1 MITQNPHAVDCFLA
15 KEQVVATCARCHNVD
30 SREDAFVRQLAVEL
44 KFHIA
49 CAFKL
54 FENYLIHL
62 GAGFGKSRC
71 DDGERATVLDVTSC
85 SEEAF
90 GLLQSVGIDT
100 TGEDF
105 SRGGSYRIISA
116 SKAGYRVEQN
126 HYVVTAFDHTF
137 CLFKHQSGNLDVAF
151 GRLIKGRGNNLGVDV
166 TRHVGNFFRALVD
179 EQDEKICV
187 GMIFG
192 NCVGYIFEQHG
203 FTGLRRRY
211 DKSAL
216 TFADGRE
223 HIDYARREIAGCCAS
238 REVKFL
244 VGEERHEMLEGYAV
258 AHEFGRAAV
267 D

>member
-1 MITQNPHAVDCFLA
+1 MGKNSILPCENFLKPHKKAHSLSCTRFWLIVCYFCDCLLAVHCEQQFFVRLGAEHSVFDKFHRFNRRIVSNVITQNPHAVDCFLA

-54 FENYLIHL
+54 FENHLIHL

-71 DDGERATVLDVTSC
+71 DDGERATVLDVTCC

-116 SKAGYRVEQN
+116 SKAVKDSER
-126 HYVVTAFDHTF
+126 
-137 CLFKHQSGNLDVAF
+137 
-151 GRLIKGRGNNLGVDV
+151 
-166 TRHVGNFFRALVD
+166 
-179 EQDEKICV
+179 
-187 GMIFG
+187 
-192 NCVGYIFEQHG
+192 NCN
-203 FTGLRRRY
+203 
-211 DKSAL
+211 
-216 TFADGRE
+216 
-223 HIDYARREIAGCCAS
+223 
-238 REVKFL
+238 
-244 VGEERHEMLEGYAV
+244 
-258 AHEFGRAAV
+258 EFGSHQPIYRGVTLFALSHSMNCENSFYCERV
-267 D
+267 TGCQK